1 MPSGAGDRE
10 RKTPA
15 CSAEEARHDRI
26 FTFPLR
32 PTVVGM
38 LSGVLD
44 DAWRELVSN
53 RDPRVLDRTL
63 TREHVAKRIMQSA
76 MLGERSPNRLKAE
89 AMAKA
94 A

>member
-1 MPSGAGDRE
+1 MIENVPIHYG
-10 RKTPA
+10 
-15 CSAEEARHDRI
+15 
-26 FTFPLR
+26 

-44 DAWRELVSN
+44 DAWRELVNN

-63 TREHVAKRIMQSA
+63 TREQVAKRIMQSA

-94 A
+94 G